1 MVSRHSNTDMKGENL
16 VKLSPKQPEES
27 PELVKLVDSKETMT
41 SQINVH
47 DVALSPPSSVMK

>member
-1 MVSRHSNTDMKGENL
+1 MKGENL